1 MGEGTG
7 KMFPGGKEQSPTLI
21 SDFLSTP
28 TGPRPAPSWFPHP
41 QTEEKQISSS
51 VGNQLVPLE
60 KGLATHYS
68 ILAWEI
74 P

>member
-1 MGEGTG
+1 
-7 KMFPGGKEQSPTLI
+7 MFAGGKEQSPTLI
-21 SDFLSTP
+21 SNFLSTP
-28 TGPRPAPSWFPHP
+28 TRPAPSWFPHP

-60 KGLATHYS
+60 KGIATHSS